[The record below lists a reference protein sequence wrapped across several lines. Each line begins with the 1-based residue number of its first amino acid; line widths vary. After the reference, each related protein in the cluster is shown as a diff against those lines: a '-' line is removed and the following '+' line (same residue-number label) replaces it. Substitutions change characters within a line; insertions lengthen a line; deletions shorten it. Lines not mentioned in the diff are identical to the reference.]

1 MGILIQDE
9 TVNQN
14 GIKVKDTYGSFSDGI
29 NVKKVVNVTVQETT
43 QVDSSNNNGWSVKEP
58 VLDSNGNRSYNEITD
73 SSGNII
79 DRILNTESKYFK
91 HVEKESYKLSGR
103 FIIYLSKEIRELS
116 HSKVYTDR
124 HNYPNNY
131 RAENSKRYNSL
142 TNYNVSVES
151 ENCNDIYKKLYDKLK
166 SMNLFTNYSDDL

>member
-14 GIKVKDTYGSFSDGI
+14 GIKVKDTYESFSENI
-29 NVKKVVNVTVQETT
+29 NVKRLWMLQFQKQA
-43 QVDSSNNNGWSVKEP
+43 QVDNIWMVCKRA

-91 HVEKESYKLSGR
+91 HVEKECYRLSGR
-103 FIIYLSKEIRELS
+103 FIVYLSKEIRELS